1 MEILQY
7 GNSSVPGI
15 AGNSSSSSGTETF
28 ENLYPAL
35 IRVFAVVILGYITGR
50 LGVISVT
57 EAKGISKFAIYPTL
71 PAFIFRAIATIEF
84 SKVKW
89 MFVFVVT
96 LSKCIVFVGVTIV
109 TLLFTR
115 DIGRAG
121 IYSLFCTMSND
132 LALGVPICKYYSLN
146 HAVIWI
152 FQYSD
157 IV

>member
-7 GNSSVPGI
+7 GNSSNA
-15 AGNSSSSSGTETF
+15 AGNSSSSNTSSDTF
-28 ENLYPAL
+28 DDLYPAL
-35 IRVFAVVILGYITGR
+35 IRVFAVIILGYITGR
-50 LGVISVT
+50 LGVISAT

-71 PAFIFRAIATIEF
+71 PAFIFRAIATIDF

-89 MFVFVVT
+89 MFVLVVT

-121 IYSLFCTMSND
+121 VYGLFCTMSND
-132 LALGVPICKYYSLN
+132 LALGVPICKYNVLK
-146 HAVIWI
+146 
-152 FQYSD
+152 
-157 IV
+157 